1 MLSHLLLTALFI
13 LKGHAINNNV
23 EWGLEA
29 DRGKLALY
37 CDGKWTSVTIPLN
50 AHTEFIGHTHPDGT
64 NPYPS
69 EFDIRLSEKLKLED
83 LVVSAHAAYLVH
95 PDGSVE
101 KVG

>member
-37 CDGKWTSVTIPLN
+37 CDGKWTSVT
-50 AHTEFIGHTHPDGT
+50 DGT